1 MNFHLKKYRLSNL
14 LIPITASIVVV
25 FIVNRAQA
33 ESLKIG
39 EIYSSL
45 DRKQVI
51 EVISENELEM
61 KKKED
66 IYLVN
71 YNFKNGKLRIVYTE
85 SGTKKVAYYEIVTE
99 GLRDR
104 NGVILF
110 SKTARL
116 KAKASKLK
124 ALESTVYYDKKMGLE
139 WLAGPDKPT
148 SWYDAKKWVL
158 SLHDFAG
165 GGWRMPT
172 IEELKTLWQKGDK
185 CNIKPFLITTGCW
198 VWSGETMG
206 SSLAWGYDYFFQ
218 PAAGIISGGSSGES
232 GPASL
237 NRDDSTEYTRGF
249 AVRLRK

>member
-1 MNFHLKKYRLSNL
+1 MNFHLEKSRISNL
-14 LIPITASIVVV
+14 LIPITASIVLV
-25 FIVNRAQA
+25 FIVNQANA

-45 DRKQVI
+45 DRKQVV
-51 EVISENELEM
+51 EVISENELEI
-61 KKKED
+61 KKKDD

-85 SGTKKVAYYEIVTE
+85 HGAKKVAYYEIVTE
-99 GLRDR
+99 GLRDK

-116 KAKASKLK
+116 KAKATKLK
-124 ALESTVYYDKKMGLE
+124 ALESTIYYDKKMGLE

-148 SWYDAKKWVL
+148 NWYDSKKWVL
-158 SLHDFAG
+158 SLYDFAG

-172 IEELKTLWQKGDK
+172 MEELNTLWQKGKK

-198 VWSGETMG
+198 VWSGETKG
-206 SSLAWGYDYFFQ
+206 SSLAWGYDYSYD
-218 PAAGIISGGSSGES
+218 ISVIGFV
-232 GPASL
+232 ASKSKTSRNRNDSNEL
-237 NRDDSTEYTRGF
+237 NRGF
-249 AVRLRK
+249 AVRFRK

>member
-1 MNFHLKKYRLSNL
+1 MNFHLKKSRTTKLVLPIVTSTL
-14 LIPITASIVVV
+14 LV
-25 FIVNRAQA
+25 FIVNQAQA

-45 DRKQVI
+45 DKKQVI

-61 KKKED
+61 KKKDD

-85 SGTKKVAYYEIVTE
+85 SGAKKVAYYKIITE
-99 GLRDR
+99 GLRDK

-116 KAKASKLK
+116 KAKATKLK
-124 ALESTVYYDKKMGLE
+124 ALESTIYYDKKMGLE

-148 SWYDAKKWVL
+148 NWYAAKKWVL
-158 SLHDFAG
+158 SLYDFAG

-172 IEELKTLWQKGDK
+172 IEELNTLYQKTQK
-185 CNIKPFLITTGCW
+185 CQIKPFLITTGCW
-198 VWSGETMG
+198 VWSGETAG
-206 SSLAWGYDYFFQ
+206 SSLAWGFDYSYD
-218 PAAGIISGGSSGES
+218 PSSLGFI
-232 GPASL
+232 ASKGKTSR
-237 NRDDSTEYTRGF
+237 NRDDSTDDTRGF
-249 AVRLRK
+249 AVRFRK